1 MSKNSKIISVSIRP
15 EQHDMLRKAGKIKRQ
30 GISELVRNLID
41 EHLEGTSAF
50 DESVDEWL
58 EEAAQ
63 NKDMTT
69 KELANDLLKRYL
81 TPDEKGRSVSA
92 GEAFPVVLKI
102 PVELKGNRQELAK
115 WLQSRARY
123 ILEKLG

>member
-1 MSKNSKIISVSIRP
+1 MSKNSKIVSVSIRP

-41 EHLEGTSAF
+41 EHLEGKSMF

-63 NKDMTT
+63 NKGMTVQ
-69 KELANDLLKRYL
+69 ELANDLLKRYL
-81 TPDEKGRSVSA
+81 APDEKGRSVSA
-92 GEAFPVVLKI
+92 GEVFPVVLKI
-102 PVELKGNRQELAK
+102 PVDLKGNRQELAK